1 MAGAIES
8 YIVRDLNVSVSAE
21 PADAYTVG
29 NVTLSLESEGT
40 VTLIGANGQPLTPAD
55 DGTYRVSIND
65 LDGLKIVSAPG
76 NDVAV
81 TANAVAEPVGE
92 GDSLEASDWVS
103 SDPDATAPDWH
114 DDVDSPE
121 GVGQLSTGEFAQ
133 SMSVTGFEEEG
144 EGGVTLAGLLGTGE
158 EELFAFNDPSGS
170 DADADADIVETADS
184 ADESADMFDV
194 ESAAS
199 EDDEPSLG
207 DILDDL
213 GDDDLTDLLERVGE
227 QLDAAIDESADAESD
242 SDAAGNDADDS
253 DAQPGDTA
261 STASVAE
268 TATEAA
274 GKGGDKGADAK
285 PSDAAA
291 GPGAVDVDTFTA
303 QNEIIQQIVDAGKQG
318 GDGSI

>member
-1 MAGAIES
+1 LLHNTATTGIYS
-8 YIVRDLNVSVSAE
+8 
-21 PADAYTVG
+21 
-29 NVTLSLESEGT
+29 LSLHDA
-40 VTLIGANGQPLTPAD
+40 LPI
-55 DGTYRVSIND
+55 
-65 LDGLKIVSAPG
+65 LKIVSAPG

-158 EELFAFNDPSGS
+158 EELVAFNDPSGS

-194 ESAAS
+194 ASAAS
-199 EDDEPSLG
+199 EDDETSLG
-207 DILDDL
+207 DIIDHL
-213 GDDDLTDLLERVGE
+213 GENDDLTDLVESVSE
-227 QLDAAIDESADAESD
+227 QLASAENTAEEGNSAESD
-242 SDAAGNDADDS
+242 TESSEPETG
-253 DAQPGDTA
+253 GK
-261 STASVAE
+261 AE
-268 TATEAA
+268 T
-274 GKGGDKGADAK
+274 
-285 PSDAAA
+285 S
-291 GPGAVDVDTFTA
+291 
-303 QNEIIQQIVDAGKQG
+303 
-318 GDGSI
+318 